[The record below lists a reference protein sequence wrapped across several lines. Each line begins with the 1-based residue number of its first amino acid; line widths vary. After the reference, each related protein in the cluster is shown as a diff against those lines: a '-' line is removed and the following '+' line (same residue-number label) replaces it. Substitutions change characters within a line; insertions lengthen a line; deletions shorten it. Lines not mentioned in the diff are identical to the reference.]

1 MSLFCKTKLIKVI
14 SLNGNNFSS
23 WVILDL
29 EYVAYK
35 TKFIITISDEIF
47 PSLTVSR
54 KFKYDH
60 GSTEHYNCDVCV
72 HNQLV
77 VIT

>member
-1 MSLFCKTKLIKVI
+1 MSLFYKIKLIKVI
-14 SLNGNNFSS
+14 SLIRSNFSS
-23 WVILDL
+23 WVILVL

-35 TKFIITISDEIF
+35 TKFLITILDEIF
-47 PSLTVSR
+47 PSLTVSK

-60 GSTEHYNCDVCV
+60 GSTEHYNCDVCA